1 MAGRVRNKEVKPPN
15 LAWMLFEGKAQ
26 GAPPP
31 LIAINGIA
39 AGISAPK
46 GLDLVWV
53 GAEEGGDEG
62 R

>member
-1 MAGRVRNKEVKPPN
+1 
-15 LAWMLFEGKAQ
+15 MLFEGKAQ